1 MREFGSLA
9 EMRELVG
16 QEVAVSDWVEV
27 TQERV
32 NLFADA
38 TDDHQWIHVDL
49 ERCQRESPFG
59 GPIAH
64 GFLTL
69 SMVSS
74 LFEKTIRMLDAT
86 MVINYGL
93 NKLRFPAPVPVGS
106 RVRARMT
113 LQKVEDIEGGA
124 QLEWLVTVERE
135 GGAKPVC
142 VAELLL
148 RRYS

>member
-9 EMRELVG
+9 EMRDLVG
-16 QEVAVSDWVEV
+16 QEVAVSDWVDV

-106 RVRARMT
+106 PVRARMT